1 MRGLKRIRTAVQ
13 GFADLCLA
21 TRPSDQLVPSRAA
34 DYNYNTNPTYFLR
47 IRPSRTGKNR
57 SFGTRT
63 TGRFGASGVQIYKHF
78 QNLQNFRRTLR
89 YFVRGFMLFRKNQY
103 LYFVK
108 RIQRAMS
115 PEDIAL
121 QMTPGIGVKSAVHLL
136 DCFGSAARIFAA
148 TEEEL
153 TGRAALRP
161 EAARVAPPV

>member
-1 MRGLKRIRTAVQ
+1 
-13 GFADLCLA
+13 
-21 TRPSDQLVPSRAA
+21 
-34 DYNYNTNPTYFLR
+34 
-47 IRPSRTGKNR
+47 
-57 SFGTRT
+57 
-63 TGRFGASGVQIYKHF
+63 
-78 QNLQNFRRTLR
+78 
-89 YFVRGFMLFRKNQY
+89 MLFRKNQY

-161 EAARVAPPV
+161 RSGSWSTAAATA